1 MRICQL
7 LVVLGARKYNIHV
20 LSATVYACF
29 KFPCRDAGQKSEGEE
44 RQRDSQRQRHKE
56 TDRDERDRAFKGP
69 HCTKIQTHNNTI
81 ISTSTSCSKGKEKS
95 GIQRARRRGSRPSL
109 KMSHFLQQGHTHSSK
124 ATAPHR
130 ATTLGQAYSNP
141 T

>member
-44 RQRDSQRQRHKE
+44 RQRHKE

-69 HCTKIQTHNNTI
+69 HCTKIQTHNNRF

-95 GIQRARRRGSRPSL
+95 GIQRARRRVSGPSL
-109 KMSHFLQQGHTHSSK
+109 KMSHFLQQGHTHSSQ